1 MRAAVKTKEGFSTE
15 IAKSRQEMPQTT
27 TPDSPWDHVDEPFR
41 ALFEQSLEGFAIIQ
55 DFTIIFANA
64 AVSEITGFTVG
75 ELFSLPPKAV
85 RALVHPD
92 DQAMVWGRFQDRLMG
107 KPAPP
112 HYEYRIIR
120 KDGTER
126 WLEMVA
132 SRIEY
137 RGKPAIHV
145 ALVDIT
151 GRKQAEKALRESE
164 ERYRSLFEQSRDAI
178 YITTREGAFSD
189 VNQAFLDLFCYTRDE
204 ITRLK
209 AHETYANP
217 ADRSRFQKEIE
228 DSGSVRDFEVKLR
241 KKDGTEMECLL
252 TASLRRAD
260 DARVLGYQGIIRDIS
275 QQKRA
280 EELLRLTQFS
290 IQRSSE
296 AAFWIS
302 ADACFY
308 YVNEAACRSLGYSRE
323 ELLEMTVHDID
334 PGFPEGIWAEY
345 WNDMKRRGSFT
356 IESYHRTKDGTIFPV
371 EITSNYV
378 KFGGREYNCTFA
390 RDITER
396 KRAEE
401 VLQRE
406 KEKFRVLVE
415 ESPFGVT
422 MVDEDGH
429 YQYINPKFVDIFGY
443 TLEDTPTGREWF
455 KRAFP
460 DQEYR
465 HQVISTW
472 VSDLE
477 RATPDESRPRSFTVT
492 CKDGSKKMIL
502 FRPVTVGAKDQFI
515 IYEDITERKYLEE
528 QLQLAQKMEALG
540 TLAGGIAHNF
550 NNMLMGILG
559 NVSLALLDTDSK
571 KPQHEKLKNI
581 EKLVESGSKL
591 TSQLL
596 GYAREGRY
604 EIRPLSLNRLVKET
618 SDTFGTAKKEIRI
631 IRTLAEDLFTIEA
644 DQGQIEQTLW
654 NLYVNAADAIP
665 GSGDLILKTSNV
677 THMNMAGKQYNPRP
691 GNYVL
696 LTVTD
701 SGMGM
706 DKKTMEHIFE
716 PFFTT
721 KGVGKGTGLGLASVY
736 GIIKAHD
743 GYIDVDS
750 DKGHGTTFKV
760 YLPVSNRKV
769 TGKAELAQEPIR
781 GSETVLL
788 VDDEEMVI
796 DVGRQMLEKMGYT
809 ALVARSGKESVEIYQ
824 THKDAIH
831 IVILD
836 MIMPEMSGGETYDQI
851 KKINAHVKVLL
862 SSGYSKDRRAT
873 QILGRGCNG
882 FIQKPYT
889 MKRLSLRIRE
899 ILQ

>member
-1 MRAAVKTKEGFSTE
+1 MKAAVKIKEGFSTE
-15 IAKSRQEMPQTT
+15 VAKSRQKLPQATRL
-27 TPDSPWDHVDEPFR
+27 DSACDHLDDPYR
-41 ALFEQSLEGFAIIQ
+41 A
-55 DFTIIFANA
+55 
-64 AVSEITGFTVG
+64 
-75 ELFSLPPKAV
+75 
-85 RALVHPD
+85 
-92 DQAMVWGRFQDRLMG
+92 
-107 KPAPP
+107 
-112 HYEYRIIR
+112 
-120 KDGTER
+120 
-126 WLEMVA
+126 
-132 SRIEY
+132 
-137 RGKPAIHV
+137 
-145 ALVDIT
+145 
-151 GRKQAEKALRESE
+151 
-164 ERYRSLFEQSRDAI
+164 LFEQSRDAI

-189 VNQAFLDLFCYTRDE
+189 VNQAFLDLFCYNSE
-204 ITRLK
+204 ELAHLK
-209 AHETYANP
+209 AHETYADP
-217 ADRSRFQKEIE
+217 AERSRFQREIE
-228 DSGSVRDFEVKLR
+228 DSGFVRDFEVKLR

-252 TASLRRAD
+252 TASLRRARD
-260 DARVLGYQGIIRDIS
+260 GRVLGYQGIIRDIT

-296 AAFWIS
+296 AAFWITP
-302 ADACFY
+302 DGRLF
-308 YVNEAACRSLGYSRE
+308 YVNEAACRSLGYSRN

-334 PGFPEGIWAEY
+334 PSFPEGMWAQH
-345 WNDMKRRGSFT
+345 WSDLKRTGSFN
-356 IESYHRTKDGTIFPV
+356 IESYHRTRNGVIFPV
-371 EITSNYV
+371 EISANYV
-378 KFGGREYNCTFA
+378 EFGGTEYNCVFA

-396 KRAEE
+396 KRVEE
-401 VLQRE
+401 VLHRE

-415 ESPFGVT
+415 ESPFGVS
-422 MVDEDGH
+422 MVDKDGH
-429 YQYINPKFVDIFGY
+429 YQYINPKFVEIFGY
-443 TLEDTPTGREWF
+443 TLNDTPTGRDWF
-455 KRAFP
+455 RKAFP
-460 DQEYR
+460 DREYR

-472 VSDLE
+472 ISDLE
-477 RATPDESRPRSFTVT
+477 GVTPDESRPRSFTVT
-492 CKDGSKKMIL
+492 CKDGSHRVIL
-502 FRPVTVGAKDQFI
+502 FRPVTVGSKDQFV
-515 IYEDITERKYLEE
+515 IYEDITEKKCLEE

-550 NNMLMGILG
+550 NNMLMGIMG
-559 NVSLALLDTDSK
+559 NVSLALLDTGPN

-618 SDTFGTAKKEIRI
+618 SETFGTAKKEIRI
-631 IRTLAEDLFTIEA
+631 IRDLAQDLFPIEA
-644 DQGQIEQTLW
+644 DQGQIEQALW
-654 NLYVNAADAIP
+654 NLYVNAADAIT

-677 THMNMAGKQYNPRP
+677 TNLHMAGKQYNPRP

-701 SGMGM
+701 SGIGM
-706 DKKTMEHIFE
+706 DKKTMDHIFE

-750 DKGHGTTFKV
+750 QKGHGTTFKI

-769 TGKAELAQEPIR
+769 TGKTELVQEPVK

-788 VDDEEMVI
+788 VDDEETVI
-796 DVGRQMLEKMGYT
+796 DVGRQMLERMGYT
-809 ALVARSGKESVEIYQ
+809 VLVAKSGKDSIEIYR

-851 KKINAHVKVLL
+851 KKINPHVKVLL
-862 SSGYSKDRRAT
+862 SSGYSKDSRAT
-873 QILGRGCNG
+873 EILTRGCNA

-889 MKRLSLRIRE
+889 MKGLSLRIRE
-899 ILQ
+899 ILR

>member
-15 IAKSRQEMPQTT
+15 IAKSRQKMPQATR
-27 TPDSPWDHVDEPFR
+27 PDSPWDHVDEP
-41 ALFEQSLEGFAIIQ
+41 
-55 DFTIIFANA
+55 
-64 AVSEITGFTVG
+64 
-75 ELFSLPPKAV
+75 
-85 RALVHPD
+85 
-92 DQAMVWGRFQDRLMG
+92 
-107 KPAPP
+107 
-112 HYEYRIIR
+112 YR
-120 KDGTER
+120 T
-126 WLEMVA
+126 
-132 SRIEY
+132 
-137 RGKPAIHV
+137 
-145 ALVDIT
+145 
-151 GRKQAEKALRESE
+151 
-164 ERYRSLFEQSRDAI
+164 LFEQSRDAM
-178 YITTREGAFSD
+178 YITTREGAFSN

-228 DSGSVRDFEVKLR
+228 DSSSVRDFEVRLW

-260 DARVLGYQGIIRDIS
+260 DGRVLGYQGIIRDIS

-302 ADACFY
+302 ADARFY

-334 PGFPEGIWAEY
+334 PGFPDGIWAEH
-345 WNDMKRRGSFT
+345 WNDLKRRGSFN

-371 EITSNYV
+371 EITVNYV
-378 KFGGREYNCTFA
+378 KFGGREYNCAFA

-401 VLQRE
+401 VLHRE

-415 ESPFGVT
+415 ESPFGVS
-422 MVDEDGH
+422 MLDEDGH

-455 KRAFP
+455 KKAFP

-472 VSDLE
+472 ISDLE
-477 RATPDESRPRSFTVT
+477 GATPDESRPRSFTVT
-492 CKDGSKKMIL
+492 CKDGSKKMIH
-502 FRPVTVGAKDQFI
+502 FRPVTVGSKDQFI

-559 NVSLALLDTDSK
+559 NVSLALLDTDST
-571 KPQHEKLKNI
+571 KPHYEKLKNI

-591 TSQLL
+591 TNQLL

-618 SDTFGTAKKEIRI
+618 SETFGTAKKEIRI
-631 IRTLAEDLFTIEA
+631 IRDLAEDLFSIEA
-644 DQGQIEQTLW
+644 DQGQIEQALW

-677 THMNMAGKQYNPRP
+677 THMNMTGKQYNPRP

-701 SGMGM
+701 SGIGM
-706 DKKTMEHIFE
+706 DKKTMAHIFE

-750 DKGHGTTFKV
+750 EKGHGTTFKV

-788 VDDEEMVI
+788 VDDEETVI

-809 ALVARSGKESVEIYQ
+809 VLVARSGKECVEIYR

-831 IVILD
+831 ILILD
-836 MIMPEMSGGETYDQI
+836 MIMPEMTGGETYDQI
-851 KKINAHVKVLL
+851 KKINPHIKVLL
-862 SSGYSKDRRAT
+862 SSGYSKDSRAT

-882 FIQKPYT
+882 FIQKPYN
-889 MKRLSLRIRE
+889 MKGLSLRIRE